1 VEACSCVYERGCAVD
16 IGFEDGC
23 GDRVGES
30 LNEGVRAKKRA
41 GSPTLSLQ
49 LKLERFRWDDER

>member
-1 VEACSCVYERGCAVD
+1 MDVVIELV
-16 IGFEDGC
+16 
-23 GDRVGES
+23 RVS
-30 LNEGVRAKKRA
+30 EGVRAKKRA

>member
-1 VEACSCVYERGCAVD
+1 MYERGCAVD